1 MNVSFSNL
9 IYQLAEELDI
19 DLQVDVKGGCSLL
32 FQEKIPVQMELSRDE
47 TELIILAFA
56 CNLPPGK
63 FREKVLF
70 EALKINDR
78 YPRFASLGF
87 FDKTNQLTLY
97 HTAPYEELD
106 GKKLASLLAEI
117 IDLSLLWNK
126 AIESNLASPPE
137 LQLKGKTA
145 KSTVFDI
152 KK

>member
-1 MNVSFSNL
+1 MNISFSEL
-9 IYQLAEELDI
+9 IYQLAEELEI
-19 DLQVDVKGGCSLL
+19 ELQEDAKGGCTLL
-32 FQEKIPVQMELSRDE
+32 FQEKIPVQMELSNDE

-56 CNLPPGK
+56 CDLPPGK
-63 FREKVLF
+63 FREKVLL

-87 FDKTNQLTLY
+87 LDKTNQLTLY
-97 HTAPYEELD
+97 HHAPYEGLT

-117 IDLSLLWNK
+117 IDLSMLWNK

-137 LQLKGKTA
+137 LQLKQKGN

-152 KK
+152 KQ

>member
-1 MNVSFSNL
+1 MTDSFSNL

-19 DLQVDVKGGCSLL
+19 SLQVDAKGGCSLL

-63 FREKVLF
+63 FREKVF
-70 EALKINDR
+70 IEALKINNR

-87 FDKTNQLTLY
+87 LEKTNQLTLY
-97 HTAPYEELD
+97 HTAVYEDLD

-126 AIESNLASPPE
+126 AIESNLACPPE
-137 LQLKGKTA
+137 LQIKEKTA